1 LGPGA
6 GPGPGQ
12 GICCSPRTSLP
23 TVTILPCMF
32 LLLVAFEHDPA
43 RRQEA
48 TMGLAQLCTCIN
60 AARSSATRQI
70 SCTLPGPTRAH
81 PAKWPLPLSPALLPA
96 APQRQLQCSAHIAPA
111 VRAAGSP
118 KNASRQHGLEAIT
131 SRHSIVFAAG
141 IVWSHYLPMRD
152 LLVPS
157 SDQKLKSNP

>member
-1 LGPGA
+1 VSVQQRRGLGPGA

-111 VRAAGSP
+111 GARSGKPRKIPLVSMVLRRSHPQHPRTCCRLSTRELVGDRLSP
-118 KNASRQHGLEAIT
+118 
-131 SRHSIVFAAG
+131 
-141 IVWSHYLPMRD
+141 
-152 LLVPS
+152 
-157 SDQKLKSNP
+157 